1 MLKPNLTSKLIFAAG
16 LLLAAAQSALAVRTL
31 PAGETVW
38 QGDMTISETVRV
50 PQGSRLVIRP
60 GTVVRVTDPT
70 VQLDIS
76 GVLVAGGT
84 ATASVRF
91 VSPKGWQGISFVEA
105 EQGSMF
111 SAVQFADA
119 ETAISSIATD
129 FKVVDSV
136 FRDCGSAIKLLRES
150 APQITGNRFE
160 NNDMAVDNEMKSAP
174 TILNNLFTGH
184 RKTAI
189 LASHNSRGRIAGNRF
204 EKNEQG
210 IGLLQTYPDEI
221 ANNTFVD
228 NRVALYCNQ
237 TKNSPRI
244 TGNHFERN
252 EMALVNYSF
261 AYPAIEDNTF
271 LDNKMAIRNDQ
282 YGSAM
287 IQHNLFRGNGTAI
300 YNNRKSNPV
309 LENNLIEKSELA
321 MFCDYSS
328 YPTVKNNNFLD
339 NRMAVELGIYQSAD
353 WEKRSGS
360 KPLMQKEAAARQS
373 KNPMLSQAP
382 TRFEDIVDV
391 SGNWWGGL
399 NAKMAQASQGENL
412 PFFHDRLDKE
422 WVIYDGFGP
431 DRYRIDLVVY
441 KPLLDNPVVPVGPR
455 TTK

>member
-1 MLKPNLTSKLIFAAG
+1 MLKSSLSNKLLFTVT
-16 LLLAAAQSALAVRTL
+16 LLFIAAQPALAIRTL

-38 QGDMTISETVRV
+38 MKEVTVAETVRV

-70 VQLDIS
+70 AQLDIS
-76 GVLVAGGT
+76 GVLVASGT
-84 ATASVRF
+84 ATAPIRF
-91 VSPKGWQGISFVEA
+91 ASPKGWQGISFVEA
-105 EQGSMF
+105 EQGSTF
-111 SAVQFADA
+111 TSVRFADA

-129 FKVVDSV
+129 FKVADSD

-174 TILNNLFTGH
+174 TILDNLFTGH

-244 TGNHFERN
+244 TGNRFERN

-261 AYPAIEDNTF
+261 AYPAIEDNVF
-271 LDNKMAIRNDQ
+271 LDNKTAIRNDQ
-282 YGSAM
+282 YGSPL
-287 IQHNLFRGNGTAI
+287 ISHNLFRGNGTAI
-300 YNNRKSNPV
+300 YNYRKSNPV

-321 MFCDYSS
+321 LFCDYSS
-328 YPTVKNNNFLD
+328 YPTVKNNNFID
-339 NRMAVELGIYQSAD
+339 NRMGVELGIYQSAD

-360 KPLMQKEAAARQS
+360 KSLMQKEAAARQS
-373 KNPMLSQAP
+373 KNAMLSQAP
-382 TRFEDIVDV
+382 THFEDIVDV
-391 SGNWWGGL
+391 SGNWWGDAS
-399 NAKMAQASQGENL
+399 AKMTLAAEGENL

-422 WVIYDGFGP
+422 WVTYEGFGS
-431 DRYRIDLVVY
+431 DRYRIDLVVF
-441 KPLLDNPVVPVGPR
+441 KPLLNKRVTAVGPR
-455 TTK
+455 TK